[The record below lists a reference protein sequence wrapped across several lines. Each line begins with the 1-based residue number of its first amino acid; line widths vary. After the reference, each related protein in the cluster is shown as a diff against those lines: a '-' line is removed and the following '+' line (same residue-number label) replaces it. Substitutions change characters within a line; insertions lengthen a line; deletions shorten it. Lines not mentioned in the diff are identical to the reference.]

1 MSFSENVGKV
11 VRVHRRKVIFLGGV
25 AVLAGLQYTGLNPIS
40 SVLKTPGVQNIEHR
54 YSSGGGSKDHLPGA
68 ATPRGNPDNVEG
80 NTVKHQ
86 GVGSSAFG
94 EHISSQKPDPS
105 GFDKAWNKNNYG
117 AEKGK

>member
-1 MSFSENVGKV
+1 MSFSENVGKAI
-11 VRVHRRKVIFLGGV
+11 RVHRRKVIFLGGV

-40 SVLKTPGVQNIEHR
+40 SILKTPGVQNIEHR

-86 GVGSSAFG
+86 GVGSTAFG
-94 EHISSQKPDPS
+94 ENISSQKPDPS